1 MSDILIRDLSE
12 DIVFKIDELSKKSGA
27 KSRNDFLKRQ
37 LELMSSLEELKRIE
51 GNYSYLIKK
60 LDLCQYLGHKN
71 SNLLK
76 LHSKP

>member
-1 MSDILIRDLSE
+1 MIYIDGIPVKYVTELDKKIHKSKCLGMCLTNSKVLEE
-12 DIVFKIDELSKKSGA
+12 DKSKIKSG
-27 KSRNDFLKRQ
+27 
-37 LELMSSLEELKRIE
+37 
-51 GNYSYLIKK
+51 K

>member
-1 MSDILIRDLSE
+1 MIKSILQKYNLKNKISYLCELAGVSRSGYYNYFSE
-12 DIVFKIDELSKKSGA
+12 KSI
-27 KSRNDFLKRQ
+27 LKRNRK
-37 LELMSSLEELKRIE
+37 ESKE
-51 GNYSYLIKK
+51 IKLYE